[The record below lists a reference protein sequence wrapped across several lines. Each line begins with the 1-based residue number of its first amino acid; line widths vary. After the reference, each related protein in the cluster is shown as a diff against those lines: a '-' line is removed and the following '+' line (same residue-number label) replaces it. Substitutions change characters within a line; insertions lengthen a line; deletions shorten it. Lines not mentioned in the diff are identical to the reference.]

1 MMNPISELVWQSVLS
16 GDIQL
21 AKDAIQDITDK
32 HRITPAIFIN
42 VKTDNFPKEIERLQ
56 YFDRVLGLELTL
68 TQADEIPDFAG
79 AVPNLEYLTLTC
91 PNVKQVHFS
100 FHELKHLETLAISQP
115 KLLEDFD
122 VDLSQCPA
130 LVEFWCDGSNWQKMP
145 QGLHLLRQIS
155 CWNHPQMQMEWGQIP
170 FTKAED
176 IRLDYMALRSL
187 PDNPSFF
194 PKLKELSIEGNPI
207 AELPETI
214 CNWGELSGIE
224 IDVSKT
230 QIESL
235 PHSLLTTER
244 SLTINLQDTPFE
256 RLLSEALATDATEC
270 SQSQLKA
277 KQMYHQL
284 RVVYRRRHRM
294 KLIVSTNA

>member
-1 MMNPISELVWQSVLS
+1 M
-16 GDIQL
+16 
-21 AKDAIQDITDK
+21 
-32 HRITPAIFIN
+32 H
-42 VKTDNFPKEIERLQ
+42 
-56 YFDRVLGLELTL
+56 
-68 TQADEIPDFAG
+68 
-79 AVPNLEYLTLTC
+79 
-91 PNVKQVHFS
+91 
-100 FHELKHLETLAISQP
+100 ISQP
-115 KLLEDFD
+115 KSLEDFD
-122 VDLSQCPA
+122 LDLSRFPA
-130 LVEFWCDGSNWQKMP
+130 LAEFWCDSSNWQKMP
-145 QGLHLLRQIS
+145 QGLHMLRQIS

-170 FTKAED
+170 FAKAED

-187 PDNPSFF
+187 PDNPGFF

-244 SLTINLQDTPFE
+244 SLTINLQGTPFE
-256 RLLSEALATDATEC
+256 RLLSEALATDASEC

-277 KQMYHQL
+277 KQVYHQL
-284 RVVYRRRHRM
+284 RDRM
-294 KLIVSTNA
+294 ELIVNLTRS